1 MAQQEYIV
9 RLPSGEGFK
18 VTGPEGLTD
27 EQVIAEVRKA
37 NPNFDRPAREA
48 GAALPTGGRRLMTGL
63 QGVFMGAADELAG
76 AAAAQ
81 GQAGAYAGA
90 GYARQ
95 PAPTVRPEQMYEPAR
110 EAFRGGVES
119 FREER
124 PGEAMATEVLGGVIG
139 APLSLGLGA
148 PRLGATA
155 MQKGYQFLKPIVG
168 TSAISAVGETE
179 AETPGDFAED
189 VARRTAIN
197 AAFGTGLGVAGK
209 GLGMVGSQIAQRTP
223 GIKEKYA
230 IEPARERLAQLLIR
244 DMEARVLRGDADPIT
259 IAEARLRKLGPDA
272 TIAATG
278 RSTTGELGLLRN
290 LPGSAEELAARETR
304 RIQKQRGPSITRAAE
319 RFTGVTRSA
328 EDELESLAERQ
339 QKAAGPLYEK
349 LRTVAF
355 PIDAELKNIL
365 DRSRLDLGAAQRSA
379 IRRGEQKVDLRKLQ
393 EGDELSFAS
402 ADQLKRSLWDKRE
415 AALRKGNKNE
425 AADADQ
431 LRLLLVKK
439 LDSLSPDYATA
450 RSTFAGF
457 AELQNAV
464 EQGRKAFGET
474 SESLSKLTNKMTPSE
489 LEAFQVGAVD
499 SLRLMAGGQ
508 AGQTRLLNMYKEPEL
523 QGKLR
528 AIFGNDF
535 RKFQK
540 TILQQEELKR
550 VERAGQGSQTGRL
563 LAGAEDQAAATDAI
577 DLAAAA
583 QTGGASLATSA
594 ARKFSQLRMPEATR
608 NQLARLLLLRGEQTR
623 FLKDGT
629 SVVETPAA
637 DELKNMRAYIE
648 RRRRQQALAGQ
659 LAGRT
664 GAITAQE

>member
-1 MAQQEYIV
+1 MPLTAQEKLELE
-9 RLPSGEGFK
+9 RLEA
-18 VTGPEGLTD
+18 L
-27 EQVIAEVRKA
+27 EQAELKQLET
-37 NPNFDRPAREA
+37 REA
-48 GAALPTGGRRLMTGL
+48 RQSGAQLPKFAQGALTFL
-63 QGVFMGAADELAG
+63 QGLGFGSADEIMGAAAL
-76 AAAAQ
+76 
-81 GQAGAYAGA
+81 GQLGQSYAMG
-90 GYARQ
+90 GTDV
-95 PAPTVRPEQMYEPAR
+95 APTQADYTGARDVVRGATSQ
-110 EAFRGGVES
+110 
-119 FREER
+119 FRETN
-124 PGEAMATEVLGGVIG
+124 PASAFGLEAAGSLATIPLTMGGSAV
-139 APLSLGLGA
+139 P
-148 PRLGATA
+148 ATA
-155 MQKGYQFLKPIVG
+155 NILYRGYRALRPVAGQ
-168 TSAISAVGETE
+168 SAIAAVGESE
-179 AETPGDFAED
+179 AETLPELLDD
-189 VARRTAIN
+189 VAL
-197 AAFGTGLGVAGK
+197 GTGTGTGPGAGMLGAGK
-209 GLGMVGSQIAQRTP
+209 VLSATGGAIGRMLPGRVGEEFGLN
-223 GIKEKYA
+223 
-230 IEPARERLAQLLIR
+230 PARERLSLALSRDLEARQLLEGRTPTIF
-244 DMEARVLRGDADPIT
+244 DPIDL
-259 IAEARLRKLGPDA
+259 AETRLREFGPNA
-272 TIAATG
+272 PLAVVG
-278 RSTTGELGLLRN
+278 RSTTSELGQLRN
-290 LPGSAEELAARETR
+290 QPGVAETLAREESR
-304 RIQKQRGPSITRAAE
+304 RIAAQRGPSITAAAE

-328 EDELESLAERQ
+328 EDELEGLVERQ

-535 RKFQK
+535 AKFQK
-540 TILQQEELKR
+540 TILQQEELKD
-550 VERAGQGSQTGRL
+550 VERAGVGSQSFKL
-563 LAGAEDQAAATDAI
+563 FAGAEDQAQMMDML
-577 DLAAAA
+577 DAA
-583 QTGGASLATSA
+583 QAVQQGGIPLTRRLAQS
-594 ARKFSQLRMPEATR
+594 FSNLRFPEVSR
-608 NQLARLLLLRGEQTR
+608 NKLAQLLLLRDQ
-623 FLKDGT
+623 
-629 SVVETPAA
+629 PAL
-637 DELKNMRAYIE
+637 DELQNMRAYME
-648 RRRRQQALAGQ
+648 RRRIQQQLAGQ

-664 GAITAQE
+664 SATLQAPQE

>member
-1 MAQQEYIV
+1 MPLTAQEKLELE
-9 RLPSGEGFK
+9 RLEA
-18 VTGPEGLTD
+18 L
-27 EQVIAEVRKA
+27 EQAELKQLET
-37 NPNFDRPAREA
+37 REA
-48 GAALPTGGRRLMTGL
+48 RQSGAQLPKPAQGALTFL
-63 QGVFMGAADELAG
+63 QGLGFGSADEIMGAAAL
-76 AAAAQ
+76 
-81 GQAGAYAGA
+81 GQLGQSYAMG
-90 GYARQ
+90 GTDV
-95 PAPTVRPEQMYEPAR
+95 APTQADYTRARDVVRGATSQ
-110 EAFRGGVES
+110 
-119 FREER
+119 FRETN
-124 PGEAMATEVLGGVIG
+124 PASAFGLEAAGSLATIPLTMGGSAV
-139 APLSLGLGA
+139 P
-148 PRLGATA
+148 ATA
-155 MQKGYQFLKPIVG
+155 NILYRGYRALRPVAGQ
-168 TSAISAVGETE
+168 SAIAAVGESE
-179 AETPGDFAED
+179 AETLPELLDD
-189 VARRTAIN
+189 VAL
-197 AAFGTGLGVAGK
+197 GTGTGTVTGAGMLGAGK
-209 GLGMVGSQIAQRTP
+209 VLSATGGAIGRMLPGRVGEEFGLN
-223 GIKEKYA
+223 
-230 IEPARERLAQLLIR
+230 PARERLSLALSRDLEARQLLEGRTPTIF
-244 DMEARVLRGDADPIT
+244 DPIDL
-259 IAEARLRKLGPDA
+259 AETRLREFGPNA
-272 TIAATG
+272 PLAVVG
-278 RSTTGELGLLRN
+278 RSTTSELGQLRN
-290 LPGSAEELAARETR
+290 QPGVAETLAREESR
-304 RIQKQRGPSITRAAE
+304 RIAAQRGPSITAAAE

-328 EDELESLAERQ
+328 EDELESLVERQ

-489 LEAFQVGAVD
+489 LEAFRVGAVD

-535 RKFQK
+535 AKFQK
-540 TILQQEELKR
+540 TILQQEELKD
-550 VERAGQGSQTGRL
+550 VERAGVGSQSFKL
-563 LAGAEDQAAATDAI
+563 FAGAEDQAQMMDML
-577 DLAAAA
+577 DAA
-583 QTGGASLATSA
+583 QAVQQGGIPLTRRFAQSFSNLRFPEVSRNKLA
-594 ARKFSQLRMPEATR
+594 Q
-608 NQLARLLLLRGEQTR
+608 LLLLRDQ
-623 FLKDGT
+623 
-629 SVVETPAA
+629 PAL
-637 DELKNMRAYIE
+637 DELQNMRAYME
-648 RRRRQQALAGQ
+648 RRRIQQQLAGQ

-664 GAITAQE
+664 SATLQAPQE